1 MDASSSSSSTK
12 YYGKTN
18 IPSEDIANF
27 FSAITILNQNP
38 SQAASAVAATK
49 ENAMPK
55 TTTSKSTVNQMDHD
69 YLGRDALNR
78 LENIKLQSRK
88 DNKRPKKPHQRDLKI
103 KLIIIVITICISK
116 ILLLN

>member
-1 MDASSSSSSTK
+1 MDASSSSSTK

-38 SQAASAVAATK
+38 SQAAAAVAATK

-69 YLGRDALNR
+69 YLGRDALIS
-78 LENIKLQSRK
+78 LKNIELKSRK
-88 DNKRPKKPHQRDLKI
+88 DNIRTIKPGQRALKM
-103 KLIIIVITICISK
+103 KFIIISVV
-116 ILLLN
+116 

>member
-38 SQAASAVAATK
+38 SQAAAAAAVAATK

-69 YLGRDALNR
+69 YLGRDVLDS
-78 LENIKLQSRK
+78 LDK
-88 DNKRPKKPHQRDLKI
+88 
-103 KLIIIVITICISK
+103 
-116 ILLLN
+116 

>member
-1 MDASSSSSSTK
+1 MDASSSSTK

-38 SQAASAVAATK
+38 SQAAAAVAATK

-69 YLGRDALNR
+69 YLGRDVLNS
-78 LENIKLQSRK
+78 LENIFR
-88 DNKRPKKPHQRDLKI
+88 RPKKSHQRALKMNLIQSDLI
-103 KLIIIVITICISK
+103 NQNLR
-116 ILLLN
+116 